1 MAVASFFL
9 PVVGVSASN
18 RAVLRVSNGQKWP
31 GSGFCTGTDEHAAW
45 ARIGGIWHGMGS
57 LRKNSVY
64 RESRFEEAIGLF
76 LYYAY
81 TVDAATPLYP
91 SQRILYLRTGP
102 LFV

>member
-45 ARIGGIWHGMGS
+45 ARIGGIWHG
-57 LRKNSVY
+57 L
-64 RESRFEEAIGLF
+64 GLF
-76 LYYAY
+76 REEQHL
-81 TVDAATPLYP
+81 
-91 SQRILYLRTGP
+91 QREQVRGGHWAVFILRLHR
-102 LFV
+102 